1 VSQGLTL
8 YAERSVAAV
17 NKIMVHSSKRGK
29 RETWI
34 IMKWKFLLTLLVVS
48 LFSDLAFAQTKG
60 DPKAGKVKY
69 DANCIGCHGAT
80 GKGDGAAAAALNPK
94 PQDHTDGKAM
104 NALTDKYLFDIIKQG
119 GKAMQKAPI
128 MPAAN
133 KTLTDQD
140 ISDMVAYIRS
150 LANPPYK
157 PAK

>member
-1 VSQGLTL
+1 MMRILVLLSLMLVPGFGL
-8 YAERSVAAV
+8 
-17 NKIMVHSSKRGK
+17 
-29 RETWI
+29 
-34 IMKWKFLLTLLVVS
+34 
-48 LFSDLAFAQTKG
+48 AQTKG
-60 DPKAGKVKY
+60 DAKAGKAMY
-69 DANCIGCHGAT
+69 DANCVGCHGAT

-104 NALTDKYLFDIIKQG
+104 NALTDKYLFDIIRQG
-119 GKAMQKAPI
+119 GKAVQKAPI

-133 KTLTDQD
+133 KKLTDQD